1 MINWHRLFGLT
12 LADYFTGTGWSV
24 EMEKDLAR
32 KRQLLDVVIIR
43 QPGEATDL
51 ATDRSP
57 DQPPSQPL
65 ADPCDGLE
73 DMRAHNLMTY
83 KSGRESLDAWA
94 VEELIGHY
102 VNYRKAFAAT
112 EATERFGLFAVT
124 TRHPLALLRE
134 IDAVAVKP
142 GVYRFRVLSHLL
154 TLIVLRDVEPAPRNA
169 LWELFSFQAEK
180 IIQGAKD
187 YHWRH
192 RDHIPILDQIY
203 HRYRELGI
211 DMPYTFDDFR
221 HDLAL
226 ELLEELPPE
235 ERLRGLPLEER
246 LRGLPPEELA
256 RRLSPEDRLLGLNA
270 EELARLRELLNAGK
284 TGKG

>member
-43 QPGEATDL
+43 QPDETTDQ
-51 ATDRSP
+51 SP

-73 DMRAHNLMTY
+73 DLRAHNLMTY

-112 EATERFGLFAVT
+112 EATERFCLFAVT
-124 TRHPLALLRE
+124 TRHPRALLRQ

-226 ELLEELPPE
+226 ELLKELPP
-235 ERLRGLPLEER
+235 EER

-270 EELARLRELLNAGK
+270 EELARLRELLNVGK

>member
-1 MINWHRLFGLT
+1 MRRLTSHRISHPVSH
-12 LADYFTGTGWSV
+12 WP
-24 EMEKDLAR
+24 
-32 KRQLLDVVIIR
+32 I
-43 QPGEATDL
+43 
-51 ATDRSP
+51 
-57 DQPPSQPL
+57 
-65 ADPCDGLE
+65 
-73 DMRAHNLMTY
+73 
-83 KSGRESLDAWA
+83 
-94 VEELIGHY
+94 
-102 VNYRKAFAAT
+102 NYRKAFAAT

-124 TRHPLALLRE
+124 TRHPLALLRQ

-187 YHWRH
+187 YHWRQ
-192 RDHIPILDQIY
+192 RDHVPILDQIY

-226 ELLEELPPE
+226 ELLKELPPE
-235 ERLRGLPLEER
+235 ERLRGLPPEEER